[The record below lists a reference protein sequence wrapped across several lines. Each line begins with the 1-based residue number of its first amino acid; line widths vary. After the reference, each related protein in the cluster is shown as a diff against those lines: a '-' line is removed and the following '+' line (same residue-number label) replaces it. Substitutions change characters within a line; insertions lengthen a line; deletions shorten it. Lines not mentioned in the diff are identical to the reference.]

1 MFEQDYIMRLI
12 KEMVR
17 TILKLFFNIDTD
29 SPTAD
34 LLKDEEKQNALND
47 LLDMVDKGYIDE
59 AENCIYEITSH
70 HNMAHLEM
78 AILFYSYLNDK
89 DDEFLQNH
97 NYSRE
102 EIKLGIKDLASRY
115 GISGMIDVFFM

>member
-12 KEMVR
+12 KEMIR
-17 TILKLFFNIDTD
+17 AILKLFFNIDTD
-29 SPTAD
+29 SPTVD
-34 LLKDEEKQNALND
+34 LLKDEEKKNVLND
-47 LLDMVDKGYIDE
+47 LLNMVDEGHIDK
-59 AENCIYEITSH
+59 AENCIYGMTLS
-70 HNMAHLEM
+70 HNMTYLEL

-115 GISGMIDVFFM
+115 GISGMIDVFFL

>member
-17 TILKLFFNIDTD
+17 AILKLFFNIDTD
-29 SPTAD
+29 TPTAD
-34 LLKDEEKQNALND
+34 LLEDEEDQNALND
-47 LLDMVDKGYIDE
+47 LLEMVEKGCIDE
-59 AENCIYEITSH
+59 AENRIYEITSH
-70 HNMAHLEM
+70 HSMTHLEI
-78 AILFYSYLNDK
+78 AVLFYSYLNEK
-89 DDEFLQNH
+89 DDEFLQSH

-115 GISGMIDVFFM
+115 GISGMMDVFFM